1 MVGRDLEHLP
11 LNWIPLDIQRFADP
25 DKTEKAT
32 PRRRQKAR
40 EEGQTGYSK
49 DLAMAS
55 VFLSLLIVIFFLAQW
70 LVQNLGKI
78 TAFYLSLPNRGEL
91 EDPLIVWEYLT
102 QEGQDIFV
110 ILLLILMSGFFIAL
124 FLGFYQTKLL
134 ISLKSL
140 KFDLNRINPISGF
153 KRLFSLRS
161 AVELLKNLVKLAI
174 LGAIGWSYIVGLW
187 DDMFLLPDFT
197 VEQSMAFMGN
207 SLFQL
212 GIRVGAALL
221 ALGFFDYFYQKWE
234 FERNI
239 RMSKKEVKD
248 EYKDIEGN
256 PEIKRKQ
263 REKMQEILNKRM
275 MQEVPSAT
283 VVVTNPTHYAVA
295 LRFELDAM
303 DAPVVVAKGVDHIA
317 QRIREVADEHDVPI
331 VENPPLAKNLYERVE
346 IGEAIPV
353 DMYKLVAEVLAYVFK
368 TAKKV

>member
-1 MVGRDLEHLP
+1 VVGRDLEY
-11 LNWIPLDIQRFADP
+11 IPLSSIPFDIQRFADP

-40 EEGQTGYSK
+40 EEGQTAYSK
-49 DLAMAS
+49 DLAMAV
-55 VFLSLLIVIFFLAQW
+55 VFIGLLVILFFLAGS
-70 LVQNLGKI
+70 LVANLGQI
-78 TAFYLSLPNRGEL
+78 ISFFLSLPNRGEMD
-91 EDPLIVWEYLT
+91 DPQVIWEYLII
-102 QEGQDIFV
+102 EGQQTV
-110 ILLLILMSGFFIAL
+110 LLVLLALFGGFFLAL
-124 FLGFYQTKLL
+124 FLGLYQTKLM

-161 AVELLKNLVKLAI
+161 VVELMKNLVKLAI
-174 LGAIGWSYIVGLW
+174 LGFIGWAYITGLW
-187 DDMFLLPDFT
+187 EQLFLLPDFS
-197 VEQSMAFMGN
+197 VEQSMGFMGH
-207 SLFQL
+207 SLFQMGL
-212 GIRVGAALL
+212 QIGVALL
-221 ALGFFDYFYQKWE
+221 ALGFFDFFYQKWE

-295 LRFELDAM
+295 LRFELEVM
-303 DAPVVVAKGVDHIA
+303 DAPVVVAKGVDPIA
-317 QRIREVADEHDVPI
+317 QRIKDIASDHDVPI
-331 VENPPLAKNLYERVE
+331 IENPPLAKSLYEKVD
-346 IGEAIPV
+346 IGESIPV
-353 DMYKLVAEVLAYVFK
+353 ELYQLVAEVLAHVFK
-368 TAKKV
+368 TAKSV